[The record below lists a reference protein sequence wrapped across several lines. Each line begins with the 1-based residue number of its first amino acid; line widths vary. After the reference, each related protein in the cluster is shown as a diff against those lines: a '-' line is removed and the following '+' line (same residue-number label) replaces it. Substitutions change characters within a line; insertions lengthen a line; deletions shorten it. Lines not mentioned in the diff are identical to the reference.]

1 MCVCRCLRCV
11 LGVAWGWAEGGRVA
25 RRPHT
30 WHAPGSVYAVHVR
43 PCVRAAALKL
53 KAGGEQLGTR
63 CKLRALK
70 SPDKA
75 DEAWTIEKR
84 RIDQIFAVTNH
95 SHVCASHPIWC
106 AYQLPTSPA
115 RSFRPARV
123 SVPVLSSRA
132 EKAETLAAGRG
143 QWAARH
149 FAPVSRMGNGL
160 ICEHRGQAERGWRFA
175 PTVHIAA
182 RSSPAD
188 VPTLRS
194 AYRPLQLRAVICV
207 QPIVSPADQRAS
219 ASPCGAFPRCSCS
232 SRRRLCDSPL
242 RPPSRASAWS
252 SSLSLSLSRVAAS
265 LSPVCATRAHQS
277 NVSPRIPLMSSRSR
291 RQ

>member
-1 MCVCRCLRCV
+1 MGRPRTRPRRLNRANDRDGEWAEAMCGLG
-11 LGVAWGWAEGGRVA
+11 GVARLMPALQHTRAWMRGSIHVENMEATSEAWQGCPRSP
-25 RRPHT
+25 RPQKLDRLA

-43 PCVRAAALKL
+43 QCVRSAALKL

-75 DEAWTIEKR
+75 DEVWTIEKR

-95 SHVCASHPIWC
+95 SHFGASHPNFG

-132 EKAETLAAGRG
+132 EKAETLAVGRG

-149 FAPVSRMGNGL
+149 FAPVFRTENGL

-182 RSSPAD
+182 RSMAPRAAQYVAVLD
-188 VPTLRS
+188 R
-194 AYRPLQLRAVICV
+194 ARPQARTSCL
-207 QPIVSPADQRAS
+207 PSGRAS
-219 ASPCGAFPRCSCS
+219 SKPR
-232 SRRRLCDSPL
+232 
-242 RPPSRASAWS
+242 
-252 SSLSLSLSRVAAS
+252 
-265 LSPVCATRAHQS
+265 
-277 NVSPRIPLMSSRSR
+277 
-291 RQ
+291 